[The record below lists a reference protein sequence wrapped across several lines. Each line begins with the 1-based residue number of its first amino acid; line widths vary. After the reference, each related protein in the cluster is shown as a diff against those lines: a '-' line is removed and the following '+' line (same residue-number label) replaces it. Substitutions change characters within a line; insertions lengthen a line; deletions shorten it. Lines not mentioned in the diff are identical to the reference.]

1 VTLYVPGNHCS
12 HGSCIALI
20 LSITFASGSI
30 QQQVGFPKGTVQ
42 RIQSINNVGLDLC
55 PTCIKFAEEALN
67 ILLNIILDTGI
78 LGTCQTLC
86 QALADK
92 TGSAL
97 LGTICDLVCD
107 IVGIDEFI
115 HIIEKADLDPIW
127 YCEMATM
134 CPVNDH
140 GDAKFKSF
148 NITPM
153 SGRKGTTFTVDF
165 TYQTVNGTGTGEIEI
180 DIRTPDRIPLGT
192 AFLWES
198 KKTGTYPEKI
208 SIKAQ
213 PDPQCDPTQEPCE
226 QWLPGTY
233 NVTVYLCNGECGS
246 KHPHSSIYD
255 ISHGSFVLTN

>member
-1 VTLYVPGNHCS
+1 VIL
-12 HGSCIALI
+12 CIALL
-20 LSITFASGSI
+20 LSISFASGTI
-30 QQQVGFPKGTVQ
+30 QHQVGFPANTVQ
-42 RIQSINNVGLDLC
+42 RIKLNGNVGLDLC
-55 PTCIKFAEEALN
+55 PTCIRFAEETLN
-67 ILLNIILDTGI
+67 ILLNIILDSGI

-92 TGSAL
+92 TGSAI
-97 LGTICDLVCD
+97 LGTVCDLICD

-127 YCEMATM
+127 YCEMAKM
-134 CPVNDH
+134 CPINDH
-140 GDAKFKSF
+140 GDAKFKTF
-148 NITPM
+148 GITPPT
-153 SGRKGTTFTVDF
+153 GRKGTTFNVDF
-165 TYQTVNGTGTGEIEI
+165 TYQTVNGTGTGELEI
-180 DIRTPDRIPLGT
+180 DIHCPDKIPLGT
-192 AFLWES
+192 AFLLEA
-198 KKTGTYPEKI
+198 KKAGTYGERI

-255 ISHGSFVLTN
+255 VAKGSFILS